1 MSPERFQ
8 MKALQ
13 FCNAAWHIP
22 CGCRSAPGAR
32 FAQIAGWGRLPQDHR
47 MTRNVPNADW
57 HPASWQSKPASQ
69 QPNYP
74 DAAALEHVVADLS
87 RLPPIVTSWEVDSL
101 GDEIARAQRG
111 EAFILQGGDC
121 AETFDECTSE
131 NIVAKL
137 KILLQMSLVIL
148 YGLKKP
154 VIRVGRMAGQYA
166 KPRSADIETR
176 DGTSLPSFRGDLV
189 NRSPFTA
196 EDRVPDPQLILRGY
210 ERAALTLN
218 FVRSLIDGGFA
229 DLHHPEYWDLN
240 WVGHS
245 PTADEYHAI
254 VASISDSLDFLE
266 TISGQPVH
274 KTRRADI
281 YAAHEGL
288 HLLYEQ
294 AQTRFLDRR
303 SRWYNLSTH
312 FPWIGMRT
320 AEIDGAHVEYFR
332 GISNPIGVKVGPG
345 MTRQWLQD
353 LVAALNPTNKPG
365 RLTLIHRFG
374 AKEIEE
380 HLPDLITAVKET
392 GSPVLWVCDPMH
404 GNTEST
410 SDGVKT
416 RRFDNIVAEMASA
429 FRVHES
435 MGTHLGGVHLELTGE
450 NVTECTGGARGLT
463 DGDLARAYKSTVD
476 PRLNYEQAMEVAM
489 RIAGLHK

>member
-1 MSPERFQ
+1 MS
-8 MKALQ
+8 
-13 FCNAAWHIP
+13 
-22 CGCRSAPGAR
+22 
-32 FAQIAGWGRLPQDHR
+32 
-47 MTRNVPNADW
+47 RNVSNW
-57 HPASWQSKPASQ
+57 HPASWQSKEAAQQAS
-69 QPNYP
+69 YP
-74 DAAALEHVVADLS
+74 DQAALDRVVADLS

-101 GDEIARAQRG
+101 KEEIARAQRG
-111 EAFILQGGDC
+111 ETFILQGGDC

-131 NIVAKL
+131 DIVAKL

-148 YGLKKP
+148 FGMKKP
-154 VIRVGRMAGQYA
+154 VVRVGRMAGQYA

-176 DGTSLPSFRGDLV
+176 DGVSLPSFRGDLV

-196 EDRVPDPQLILRGY
+196 DDRIPDPDLILRGY

-229 DLHHPEYWDLN
+229 DLHHPEYWDLD

-245 PTADEYHAI
+245 PMADEYHKI

-266 TISGQPVH
+266 TVSGSPVH

-288 HLLYEQ
+288 HLHYEQ
-294 AQTRFLDRR
+294 AQTRYLDRR
-303 SRWYNLSTH
+303 ERWYDLTTH

-320 AEIDGAHVEYFR
+320 AELDGAHVEFFR
-332 GISNPIGVKVGPG
+332 GISNPMGIKIGPG
-345 MTRQWLQD
+345 MTRAWLQD
-353 LVAALNPTNKPG
+353 LIRVLNPNNEPG

-374 AKEIEE
+374 AKSIDE
-380 HLPDLITAVKET
+380 HLPEMISAVKET

-410 SDGVKT
+410 ADGVKT
-416 RRFDNIVAEMASA
+416 RRFDNVVAELEAS
-429 FRVHES
+429 FRIHAS
-435 MGTHLGGVHLELTGE
+435 MGSHLGGVHLELTGD

-463 DGDLARAYKSTVD
+463 DADLARAYKSTVD